1 MGDFV
6 LCQGMGFHAFSSALP
21 QLTLAGMALECRTAP
36 AVVNFAVPL
45 EVTIESCCAWG
56 PAGSLCVEDVRFS
69 AGLASA
75 LKNKISDVFVS
86 GHSATNT

>member
-6 LCQGMGFHAFSSALP
+6 LWQAVGFHAFSSALP

-36 AVVNFAVPL
+36 AVVSFAVSLPLPL
-45 EVTIESCCAWG
+45 EVTAEGCCSWG
-56 PAGSLCVEDVRFS
+56 PAGSLWVEDVRFS

-75 LKNKISDVFVS
+75 LKNKIP
-86 GHSATNT
+86 